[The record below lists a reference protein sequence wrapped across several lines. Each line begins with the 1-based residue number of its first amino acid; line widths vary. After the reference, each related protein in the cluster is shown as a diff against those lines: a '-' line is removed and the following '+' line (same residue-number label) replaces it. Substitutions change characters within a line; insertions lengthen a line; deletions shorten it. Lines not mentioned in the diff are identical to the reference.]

1 MRHIDFGVT
10 MIEAGL
16 DILTLAEVASYLRV
30 TKRTLYRLAQ
40 EGALPAFKL
49 GGTWRFRRDE
59 LNQWITENIGKQRIG
74 DP

>member
-1 MRHIDFGVT
+1 

-16 DILTLAEVASYLRV
+16 DILTLGEVATYLRV

-49 GGTWRFRRDE
+49 GGAWRFRRDE
-59 LNQWITENIGKQRIG
+59 LNQWITENIGKQRSG
-74 DP
+74 PP

>member
-1 MRHIDFGVT
+1 VT

-40 EGALPAFKL
+40 EGTLPAFKL

>member
-1 MRHIDFGVT
+1 

-16 DILTLAEVASYLRV
+16 DILTLEEVANYLRV

-59 LNQWITENIGKQRIG
+59 LNQWIIENIDKRRGANHETG
-74 DP
+74 L

>member
-1 MRHIDFGVT
+1 MT
-10 MIEAGL
+10 MIETGL

-40 EGALPAFKL
+40 ERALPAFKL

-59 LNQWITENIGKQRIG
+59 LDQWITENIGKQRIG
-74 DP
+74 DR